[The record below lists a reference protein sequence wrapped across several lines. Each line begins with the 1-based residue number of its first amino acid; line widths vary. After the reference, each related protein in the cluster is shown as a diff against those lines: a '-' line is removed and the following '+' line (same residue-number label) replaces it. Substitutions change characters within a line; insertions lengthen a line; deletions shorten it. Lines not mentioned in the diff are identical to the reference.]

1 MKTVLK
7 WAGSKVRI
15 IETLKQHLPAGQ
27 RLVEPFAG
35 SCAVMMN
42 TDYPEYLIADV
53 NPDLISL
60 YQAIKLDAEQF
71 IQDAK
76 RYFEVGNDAER
87 YYSIRAE
94 FNLCSDWQWR
104 AAMFLYLNRHC
115 FNGLCRY
122 NQSGGFNVPFGKYK
136 APYFPEAEIRAF
148 AEKAVRAT
156 FVCCDYSE
164 ALRMVRPGDVVYCD
178 PPYLTETGNFTA
190 YHSDGFGLEGHGR
203 LARRAR
209 RLSAKGIPF
218 VLSNSDTAMVRYLY
232 KDFSITQITAPRSI
246 GAAAGSIKSAQ
257 EIIAKV
263 LPAKQLHEVNAC
275 D

>member
-42 TDYPEYLIADV
+42 TDYPEYLITDV

-87 YYSIRAE
+87 YYSIRAD

-232 KDFSITQITAPRSI
+232 KDFSITEITAPRSI

-263 LPAKQLHEVNAC
+263 LPAKQLQEVIAC
-275 D
+275 E